1 MTIEAKRSGRR
12 WIDKHA
18 PAEDGGLSPFK
29 DAAAFWRVMSQGAT
43 VAMCLIAFGA
53 LLYFARPILLPV
65 LSAIVVG
72 MTIGPAASWAGRRGI
87 PAWAVALVV
96 TIAIVGWTW
105 LAVVTLSEPA
115 SDLIGRSAEFG
126 AAVKDKFQLL
136 ERPLI
141 ALRELQGSIQ
151 GGAEAIRVDTTS
163 HSAIIAGVVTVVTPA
178 AVQIVLFLGTL
189 FFFII
194 GREEFRR
201 NFIGLFE
208 SREGRLRTLK
218 ILNDIEHSL
227 NRYLF
232 IVTIINLCVG
242 IFVAAVSWLLGL
254 PSPLLLGALAFV
266 LNYIPYIGPGVM
278 HLTLFV
284 LGLVTYPTL
293 AMALIP
299 PAIFITFT
307 IIEGQFIMPN
317 VVGRRLDMRPLAVF
331 LNLAFWA
338 WLWGPIGAFL
348 SVPILIVFTVALNHL
363 YPRRDV
369 VLPE

>member
-1 MTIEAKRSGRR
+1 MGAGTEGTPRR
-12 WIDKHA
+12 WIDRHA
-18 PAEDGGLSPFK
+18 PSESGGLSPFH
-29 DAAAFWRVMSQGAT
+29 DAAAFWRVMAQSAT
-43 VAMCLIAFGA
+43 VAMFFIVFGA
-53 LLYFARPILLPV
+53 LLYFARPLLLPV
-65 LSAIVVG
+65 LSAVVVG
-72 MTIGPAASWAGRRGI
+72 MTIGPAASWAGRRGV
-87 PAWAVALVV
+87 PAWAAALL
-96 TIAIVGWTW
+96 AILVIIGS
-105 LAVVTLSEPA
+105 AYAAIVTLSEPA
-115 SDLIGRSAEFG
+115 SELIGRSAELG
-126 AAVKDKFQLL
+126 AAVKDKFQLF
-136 ERPLI
+136 ERPLG
-141 ALRELQGSIQ
+141 ALKELQDALGGS
-151 GGAEAIRVDTTS
+151 AAIAVDTTS
-163 HSAIIAGVVTVVTPA
+163 QSAIIAGVVTVVTPA

-201 NFIGLFE
+201 VVINLFE
-208 SREGRLRTLK
+208 TREGRLRTLK

-232 IVTIINLCVG
+232 IVTVINLCVG
-242 IFVAAVSWLLGL
+242 AFVAAITWLLGL

-266 LNYIPYIGPGVM
+266 LNYIPYIGPGAM
-278 HLTLFV
+278 HVGLFV

-293 AMALIP
+293 TMALIP

-348 SVPILIVFTVALNHL
+348 SVPILIVFTVALHHL
-363 YPRRDV
+363 YPRRTAL
-369 VLPE
+369 LPG